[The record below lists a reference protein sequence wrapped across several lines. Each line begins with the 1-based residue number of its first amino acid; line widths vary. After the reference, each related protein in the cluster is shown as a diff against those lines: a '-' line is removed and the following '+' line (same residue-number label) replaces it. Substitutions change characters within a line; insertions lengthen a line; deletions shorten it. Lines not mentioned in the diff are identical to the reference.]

1 MSLYSKPKI
10 KLTSIWDLES
20 DEEDTEERIDDTPNV
35 QWSEFPREEWEQI
48 KAKTRQGCNCD
59 DCERAIDP
67 TIRPDFSALRKIFS
81 SDKLLR
87 HAAIFAGT
95 RKINEKIVDHFHT
108 TWRHPMH
115 MGVPNVEFV
124 SFMMSDTSV
133 CQRFDDYM
141 SELLLI
147 LDDPN
152 VKPLWHGTKVNCKF
166 ADKPCDPTSLDSCAG
181 CNILSKGFD
190 ISKSGSANPFKRF
203 GTGIYFAP
211 NSSKAHSYATPRG
224 GAEDLYTILFCF
236 VALGRCHTTI
246 DDIPGLAEPPYP
258 CHSVHGRIGHRLN
271 YEEYVIYRPDAVVPF
286 AAVTYR
292 MTKW

>member
-1 MSLYSKPKI
+1 MSLLKRPS
-10 KLTSIWDLES
+10 KLTNLWELESS
-20 DEEDTEERIDDTPNV
+20 DEESTMQDDA
-35 QWSEFPREEWEQI
+35 SSSHSFPREEYE
-48 KAKTRQGCNCD
+48 KLKDKTRQGCLCD

-67 TIRPDFSALRKIFS
+67 TVRPDFTALLNIFTS
-81 SDKLLR
+81 EKLLR
-87 HAAIFAGT
+87 QAAIFAGT

-108 TWRHPMH
+108 SWKHPMH

-124 SFMMSDTSV
+124 SFMMSDKKV
-133 CQRFDDYM
+133 CYRFDEYM

-147 LDDPN
+147 LDDPH
-152 VKPLWHGTKVNCKF
+152 VKPLWHGTTVKCKF
-166 ADKPCDPTSLDSCAG
+166 DDKPCDPTSTDSCAG

-224 GAEDLYTILFCF
+224 EMEDLYTILFCF

-246 DDIPGLAEPPYP
+246 DDMPYLTEPPYP

-292 MTKW
+292 MNKW